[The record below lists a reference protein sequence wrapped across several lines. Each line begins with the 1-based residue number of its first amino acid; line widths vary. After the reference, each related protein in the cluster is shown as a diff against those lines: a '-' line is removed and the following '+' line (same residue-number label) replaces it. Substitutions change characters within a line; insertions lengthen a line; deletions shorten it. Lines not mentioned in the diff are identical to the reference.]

1 MKHFFQSLWND
12 QPNAA
17 LRNTLDWLQQ
27 FNTIRGGLIEFRH
40 LSALH
45 LKYPM
50 VFYPLYMLQVN
61 IIQNTLGETWWTEHK
76 AYIKEE
82 QSRKN
87 EIVLKALKQQDED
100 MEKENEIVSEE
111 MILKRMGYIKYHIM
125 PWLREVEK
133 KRIIRIFELETTL
146 K

>member
-87 EIVLKALKQQDED
+87 EIVLKALK
-100 MEKENEIVSEE
+100 
-111 MILKRMGYIKYHIM
+111 LY
-125 PWLREVEK
+125 LRK
-133 KRIIRIFELETTL
+133 
-146 K
+146 

>member
-27 FNTIRGGLIEFRH
+27 FNTIRGGLTEFRH

-87 EIVLKALKQQDED
+87 EIVLKALKQRDED
-100 MEKENEIVSEE
+100 MEQENEIVSEE
-111 MILKRMGYIKYHIM
+111 MILKRMGYIKYHVM